1 MLSCI
6 LRPNNHNE
14 ECDATCRL
22 AGFGVSFLIHPL
34 FGNDTRHAVPL
45 SSSPA
50 LKVGASQPP
59 VSPDIYFFGA
69 PTTYYLLLMADLVL
83 DVEFHL
89 TTEIAVAL
97 LFLNLTTLLCY

>member
-6 LRPNNHNE
+6 LWPNNHNE
-14 ECDATCRL
+14 ECDATWPGDTCCL

-50 LKVGASQPP
+50 LKVAASQPP

-69 PTTYYLLLMADLVL
+69 PATYYLLLIADLVL
-83 DVEFHL
+83 EVEFHL
-89 TTEIAVAL
+89 ITEIAVAL
-97 LFLNLTTLLCY
+97 LY